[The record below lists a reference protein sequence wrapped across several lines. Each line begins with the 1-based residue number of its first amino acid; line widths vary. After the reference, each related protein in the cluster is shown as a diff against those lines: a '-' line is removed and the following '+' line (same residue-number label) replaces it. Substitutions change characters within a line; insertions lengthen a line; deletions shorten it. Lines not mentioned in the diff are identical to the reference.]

1 MNKKIYAI
9 NSKISPSLCF
19 YLIANQQDFNI
30 VKIIPNMYYDNII
43 IDVYEEEL
51 VALQKLLLIQPIG
64 TNVINEISSVLN
76 NNVECPLCKRY
87 SYKPISITVT
97 YEKDD
102 PMYLEQVDACVD
114 CCRNLDKRDIRNI
127 LESSIPTDDF
137 YHSIE
142 DKINFIC
149 KLYDTRKYKL
159 NFKE

>member
-1 MNKKIYAI
+1 MF
-9 NSKISPSLCF
+9 SHLFCSH
-19 YLIANQQDFNI
+19 
-30 VKIIPNMYYDNII
+30 
-43 IDVYEEEL
+43 
-51 VALQKLLLIQPIG
+51 
-64 TNVINEISSVLN
+64 
-76 NNVECPLCKRY
+76 R
-87 SYKPISITVT
+87 SIFQGDS

-137 YHSIE
+137 YHSLE
-142 DKINFIC
+142 DSLNFIC